1 VKDILHEKRLKS
13 LSELLLV
20 MPCQRCRKKC
30 GVPIDCNYCEG
41 SFCPSC
47 INLMK
52 HDCQGA
58 DIKKMKQR
66 KELKENIDFTPEPK
80 LAKI

>member
-1 VKDILHEKRLKS
+1 
-13 LSELLLV
+13 

-30 GVPIDCNYCEG
+30 GVPIDCQYCEG

-47 INLMK
+47 IHLPK

-58 DIKKMKQR
+58 DIKKLKQR
-66 KELKENIDFTPEPK
+66 KELEENTAFEPPPK
-80 LAKI
+80 CLKI